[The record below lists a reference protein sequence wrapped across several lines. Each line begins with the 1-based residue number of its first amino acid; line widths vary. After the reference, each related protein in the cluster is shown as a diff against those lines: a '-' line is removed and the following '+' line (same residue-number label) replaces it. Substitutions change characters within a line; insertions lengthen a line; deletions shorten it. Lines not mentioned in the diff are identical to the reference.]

1 MDIQV
6 QFWELLTFLI
16 TLLLGFLSFA
26 FVAGRML
33 LSQVDKRLDQRF
45 AAMEQ
50 SRLEGAKHW
59 DEKFAALLDQNKRET
74 GAWQALEK
82 DFLRFQ
88 AELPL
93 QYVRRE
99 DYVRNQT
106 VIEAK
111 LDAVALKIENIQLR
125 GAQQ

>member
-1 MDIQV
+1 MTVTVD
-6 QFWELLTFLI
+6 FWYLVG
-16 TLLLGFLSFA
+16 LLLGFLGVVFT
-26 FVAGRML
+26 FGKL
-33 LSQVDKRLDQRF
+33 LLGQIEQRLDQRF
-45 AAMEQ
+45 KAIDEANKATSTHWDTRFAELMEQ
-50 SRLEGAKHW
+50 NR
-59 DEKFAALLDQNKRET
+59 READ
-74 GAWQALEK
+74 GWLRIEK

-111 LDAVALKIENIQLR
+111 LDSLALKIENVQLK
-125 GAQQ
+125 GQQQ

>member
-1 MDIQV
+1 MTVNVD
-6 QFWELLTFLI
+6 FWYLVG
-16 TLLLGFLSFA
+16 LLLGFLGVVFT
-26 FVAGRML
+26 FGKL
-33 LSQVDKRLDQRF
+33 LLAQIEQRLDQRF
-45 AAMEQ
+45 KAIDEANKATSTHWDTRFAELMEQ
-50 SRLEGAKHW
+50 NR
-59 DEKFAALLDQNKRET
+59 READ
-74 GAWQALEK
+74 GWQRIEK

-111 LDAVALKIENIQLR
+111 LDSLALKIENVQLK
-125 GAQQ
+125 GQQQ

>member
-1 MDIQV
+1 VTVTVD
-6 QFWELLTFLI
+6 FWYLVG
-16 TLLLGFLSFA
+16 LLLGFLGVVFT
-26 FVAGRML
+26 FGKL
-33 LSQVDKRLDQRF
+33 LLAQIEQRLDQRF
-45 AAMEQ
+45 KAIDEANKATSTHWDTRFAELMEQ
-50 SRLEGAKHW
+50 NR
-59 DEKFAALLDQNKRET
+59 READ
-74 GAWQALEK
+74 GWQRIEK

-111 LDAVALKIENIQLR
+111 LDSLALKIENVQLK
-125 GAQQ
+125 GQQQ

>member
-1 MDIQV
+1 VTVTVD
-6 QFWELLTFLI
+6 FWYLVG
-16 TLLLGFLSFA
+16 LLLGFLGVVFT
-26 FVAGRML
+26 FGKL
-33 LSQVDKRLDQRF
+33 LLGQIEQRLDQRF
-45 AAMEQ
+45 KAIDEANKATSTHWDTRFAELMEQ
-50 SRLEGAKHW
+50 NR
-59 DEKFAALLDQNKRET
+59 READ
-74 GAWQALEK
+74 GWLRIEK

-111 LDAVALKIENIQLR
+111 LDSLALKIENVQLK
-125 GAQQ
+125 GQQQ

>member
-1 MDIQV
+1 VTVNVD
-6 QFWELLTFLI
+6 FWYLVG
-16 TLLLGFLSFA
+16 LLLGFLGVVFT
-26 FVAGRML
+26 FGKL
-33 LSQVDKRLDQRF
+33 LLAQIEQRLDQRF
-45 AAMEQ
+45 KAIDEANKATSTHWDTRFAELMEQ
-50 SRLEGAKHW
+50 NR
-59 DEKFAALLDQNKRET
+59 READ
-74 GAWQALEK
+74 GWQRIEK

-111 LDAVALKIENIQLR
+111 LDSLALKIENVQLK
-125 GAQQ
+125 GQQQ

>member
-1 MDIQV
+1 MTVTVD
-6 QFWELLTFLI
+6 FWYLVG
-16 TLLLGFLSFA
+16 LLLGFLGVVFT
-26 FVAGRML
+26 FGKL
-33 LSQVDKRLDQRF
+33 LLGQFEQRLDQRF
-45 AAMEQ
+45 KAIDEANKATSTHWDTRFAELMEQ
-50 SRLEGAKHW
+50 NR
-59 DEKFAALLDQNKRET
+59 READ
-74 GAWQALEK
+74 GWQRIEK

-111 LDAVALKIENIQLR
+111 LDSLALKIENVQLK
-125 GAQQ
+125 GQQQ